1 MSKITAKPA
10 NKADQVAERR
20 EQLLGATVTVIARKG
35 LSGIT
40 MNDIAVEA
48 GCSYGVVA
56 FHFKSKERLLLAA
69 LDMLVEEYE
78 VLWAKILAPNTATVA
93 QRLQLMIDLDFDKRI
108 AKPKNLAVWMA
119 FWAETSRVTAY
130 RARCGELKR
139 RSLAS
144 ITELVAALA
153 EAKQLDLPAA
163 QIAFG
168 LYALSDGCWTFNH
181 VTGETGPAQRE
192 ASRRLCYAYMAGFF
206 PDEFTLPAL

>member
-1 MSKITAKPA
+1 MVKVTAKPA
-10 NKADQVAERR
+10 NKFDQVAERQ
-20 EQLLGATVTVIARKG
+20 EQLLAATVTVIARKG

-69 LDMLVEEYE
+69 LDMLVKEYE
-78 VLWAKILAPNTATVA
+78 VLWDKILAPNTATVA
-93 QRLQLMIDLDFDKRI
+93 ERLRLVIDLDFDKRI
-108 AKPKNLAVWMA
+108 AKPKNVAVWMA
-119 FWAETSRVTAY
+119 FWAETSRVSAY

-144 ITELVAALA
+144 ITELVEALA
-153 EAKQLDLPAA
+153 VDRQLDLPAA

-206 PDEFTLPAL
+206 PDEFSLPAP

>member
-1 MSKITAKPA
+1 MSKVTAKPA
-10 NKADQVAERR
+10 NKTDQVVERQ
-20 EQLLGATVTVIARKG
+20 EQLLAATVTVIARKG

-69 LDMLVEEYE
+69 LDMLVQEYE
-78 VLWAKILAPNTATVA
+78 VLWHKIVATSTSTVTE
-93 QRLQLMIDLDFDKRI
+93 RLRLVIDLDFDKRI

-119 FWAETSRVTAY
+119 FWAETSRVSAY

-144 ITELVAALA
+144 ITELVQALA
-153 EAKQLDLPAA
+153 DEKQLALPAA

-181 VTGETGPAQRE
+181 VTGDTGPAQRE
-192 ASRRLCYAYMAGFF
+192 LSRRLCYAYMAGFF
-206 PDEFTLPAL
+206 ADEFTLPAL

>member
-10 NKADQVAERR
+10 NKTDQVAERQ
-20 EQLLGATVTVIARKG
+20 EQLLAATVTVIARKG

-69 LDMLVEEYE
+69 LDMLVREYE
-78 VLWAKILAPNTATVA
+78 VLWEKILAPNTATVA

-119 FWAETSRVTAY
+119 FWAETSRVAAY
-130 RARCGELKR
+130 RCGELKR
-139 RSLAS
+139 RSLTS
-144 ITELVAALA
+144 IGELVAALT
-153 EAKQLDLPAA
+153 EEKHLDLPAA